1 MTLGPS
7 LRKRVALHTPCCP
20 KALLRF
26 SGSWQAENDGEG
38 KWGLPHSGSVT
49 SYKPALQPILSYISR
64 LMQSD
69 RKLGP
74 LKELQVWWPPMM
86 VGL

>member
-1 MTLGPS
+1 MVLDTHHCS
-7 LRKRVALHTPCCP
+7 S
-20 KALLRF
+20 ALLSL
-26 SGSWQAENDGEG
+26 SGFWQAENDGEG

-64 LMQSD
+64 LMQND

-74 LKELQVWWPPMM
+74 LKELQVCSALPPML
-86 VGL
+86 GP